1 MLALKASQ
9 NRNHERSSSMTNPAR
24 IIIAAT
30 VILLGFSTI
39 AEGGGRFRCR
49 KSCPRELC
57 PIDCPPVDGTHGG
70 MGTVERLAT
79 SVVKA
84 ALAVNNQQNLD
95 AKTKQALLAEFEF
108 QIGPVARDPVTL
120 SSLLADDFVDRQE
133 IQAFIGGEIKDIS
146 NRLRQR

>member
-1 MLALKASQ
+1 
-9 NRNHERSSSMTNPAR
+9 
-24 IIIAAT
+24 
-30 VILLGFSTI
+30 
-39 AEGGGRFRCR
+39 
-49 KSCPRELC
+49 
-57 PIDCPPVDGTHGG
+57 